1 VREVTR
7 SVLVVCPAMNEAESV
22 GAVVAE
28 IAAVMPSA
36 QVLVVDDGS
45 TDATSAVAAAAGA
58 RVLRLPFNI
67 GVGGAL
73 RVGLLLG
80 AREGFDAVVQCDADG
95 QHPAAA
101 IPALVA
107 ALDDADLVVGARFA
121 GVGEYESRGPRRWA
135 MLLLGRVLS
144 RVHQT
149 GLTDVT
155 SGFRAF
161 GPRAIAVL
169 STALPPEYL
178 GDTVD
183 ALMIAHSAR
192 LVVRQVPVAM
202 RPRAAGLP
210 THRPLRAAL
219 YLARAGLVLTLSLL
233 RLLAPG
239 QRGVDG

>member
-1 VREVTR
+1 
-7 SVLVVCPAMNEAESV
+7 MNEAESV
-22 GAVVAE
+22 GSVVAE
-28 IAAVMPSA
+28 IAAVLPSA

-45 TDATSAVAAAAGA
+45 TDATAAVAAAAGA

-80 AREGFDAVVQCDADG
+80 AREGFDAVGQCDADG
-95 QHPAAA
+95 QHPASA
-101 IPALVA
+101 IPDLIA
-107 ALDDADLVVGARFA
+107 ALDQADLVVGARFA
-121 GVGEYESRGPRRWA
+121 GVGDYETRGPRRWA

-144 RVHQT
+144 RVHRT
-149 GLTDVT
+149 ALTDVT

-169 STALPPEYL
+169 SKELPPEYL

-202 RPRAAGLP
+202 RPRAAGIP
-210 THRPLRAAL
+210 THRPIRAAL

-239 QRGVDG
+239 QWRADG

>member
-1 VREVTR
+1 VTG

-22 GAVVAE
+22 GSVVAE
-28 IAAVMPSA
+28 IVAAMPSA

-45 TDATSAVAAAAGA
+45 TDATAAVAAGAGA

-80 AREGFDAVVQCDADG
+80 AREGFDAVVQCDSDG
-95 QHPAAA
+95 QHPASA
-101 IPALVA
+101 IPDLVA
-107 ALDDADLVVGARFA
+107 ALDGADLVVGARFA
-121 GVGEYESRGPRRWA
+121 GVGDYQTRGPRHWA

-144 RVHQT
+144 RVHRT
-149 GLTDVT
+149 ALTDVT

-169 STALPPEYL
+169 SKELPPEYL

-183 ALMIAHSAR
+183 ALMIAHSAG

-202 RPRAAGLP
+202 RPRAAGIP
-210 THRPLRAAL
+210 THRPIRAAL
-219 YLARAGLVLTLSLL
+219 YLARAGLVLGLSLL

-239 QRGVDG
+239 QRRAEG

>member
-1 VREVTR
+1 
-7 SVLVVCPAMNEAESV
+7 
-22 GAVVAE
+22 
-28 IAAVMPSA
+28 
-36 QVLVVDDGS
+36 
-45 TDATSAVAAAAGA
+45 
-58 RVLRLPFNI
+58 
-67 GVGGAL
+67 
-73 RVGLLLG
+73 
-80 AREGFDAVVQCDADG
+80 
-95 QHPAAA
+95 
-101 IPALVA
+101 
-107 ALDDADLVVGARFA
+107 
-121 GVGEYESRGPRRWA
+121 